1 MQNTSMSPSTENIA
15 VSIVEDDASLR
26 AIYAGWIESADGFEL
41 VSQYD
46 DGQIALESIPKDK
59 PDVVLTDINLP
70 GLNGV
75 ECVRALKLLLPKVQ
89 FVMITVYEDSNR
101 IFKALEAG
109 ASGYLLKQTPREQL
123 LASLREVYQGGS
135 PMSSGIARKVVQYFR
150 KSAVP
155 NEDNLLSQ
163 LSKREEEVLNL
174 LSQGYLCKEI
184 SAELGISDNT
194 VDTYRRRIYEKL
206 HVHSRAQAA
215 SVYHQLKPSTLS
227 PFG

>member
-1 MQNTSMSPSTENIA
+1 MSASDETIS
-15 VSIVEDDASLR
+15 VSIVEDDLSLR
-26 AIYAGWIESADGFEL
+26 SIYANWIENAEGFRL

-46 DGQIALESIPKDK
+46 NGQVALESIPTDK

-75 ECVRALKLLLPKVQ
+75 ECVRTLKLRMPRVQ

-109 ASGYLLKQTPREQL
+109 ATGYLLKQTPRDQL
-123 LASLREVYQGGS
+123 LSSLREVYQGGS
-135 PMSSGIARKVVQYFR
+135 PMSSGIARKVVQCFR
-150 KSAVP
+150 KSP
-155 NEDNLLSQ
+155 PLSQENELSQ

-174 LSQGYLCKEI
+174 LAQGYLCKEI
-184 SAELGISDNT
+184 SAELGISNNT

-215 SVYHQLKPSTLS
+215 SVYHQLKPASLHRS
-227 PFG
+227 A